1 MKMKKINLVLLFIF
15 LCITVKS
22 QENFDQFISKFA
34 QDSIFQYNRILFPLH
49 CVTWNYDDDTEFVF
63 TITINQWKFDKL
75 FYYNGSDAYSV
86 FYDNFDCKF
95 RETDE
100 MVFRWRGITDMD
112 RRYYFK
118 RINDKWYLVKI
129 LDYDMKIPKKR

>member
-1 MKMKKINLVLLFIF
+1 M
-15 LCITVKS
+15 
-22 QENFDQFISKFA
+22 
-34 QDSIFQYNRILFPLH
+34 
-49 CVTWNYDDDTEFVF
+49 
-63 TITINQWKFDKL
+63 
-75 FYYNGSDAYSV
+75 
-86 FYDNFDCKF
+86 FYDNFDCMF